1 MLVKD
6 PAQRAAPLASLRRL
20 VFWMSVLAV
29 LATPVFL
36 VASNVTWAF
45 NFPGLYTYGFQKYEI
60 APQMVMPP
68 EELERIAAEIR
79 AYWNNDAGLLD
90 ARYAG
95 RPFFNQREVS
105 HLRDVKGLVRGVA
118 AWRWVTLGYLLAFVA
133 AGAAWCAMT
142 RDHRALTRA
151 AAWGG
156 GLTLALVA
164 ACGVVFLAAFDW
176 IFLLFHRL
184 SFANDFWQL
193 TCPGDNLVC
202 LFPEGFW
209 FDAAMLI
216 VLATVVEA
224 AMLLALGLAVR
235 RLLRRAGRATPR
247 STSPGNPAA

>member
-6 PAQRAAPLASLRRL
+6 PAQHAAVPAWLGRL
-20 VFWMSVLAV
+20 VFWLSVLAV

-36 VASNVTWAF
+36 VTSNVTWAF
-45 NFPGLYTYGFQKYEI
+45 NSPGLYTYGFQKYEI
-60 APQMVMPP
+60 APQMVMPR

-79 AYWNNDAGLLD
+79 AYWNNDAELLD

-95 RPFFNQREVS
+95 KPFFSQREVS

-118 AWRWVTLGYLLAFVA
+118 AWRWVTLGYLLAFAVG
-133 AGAAWCAMT
+133 GAAWYAKT

-156 GLTLALVA
+156 GFTLALVA
-164 ACGVVFLAAFDW
+164 ACGVAFLVAFDRL
-176 IFLLFHRL
+176 FVLFHRL
-184 SFANDFWQL
+184 GFANEFWQL

-202 LFPEGFW
+202 LFPQGFW
-209 FDAAMLI
+209 FDATMLI

-224 AMLLALGLAVR
+224 SVLLALGLAAR
-235 RLLRRAGRATPR
+235 RLLRQAGRAHPR
-247 STSPGNPAA
+247 STAPEKPAA

>member
-1 MLVKD
+1 MLVKG
-6 PAQRAAPLASLRRL
+6 PVQRAALPARLRGRFFL
-20 VFWMSVLAV
+20 LSVIAV

-36 VASNVTWAF
+36 VTSNVTWAF

-79 AYWNNDAGLLD
+79 AYWNNDAELLD
-90 ARYAG
+90 VRYAG
-95 RPFFNQREVS
+95 KPFFNQRELT
-105 HLRDVKGLVRGVA
+105 HLRDVKGLVRGVS
-118 AWRWVTLGYLLAFVA
+118 AWRWVTLGYLLAFVV
-133 AGAAWCAMT
+133 AGAAWYAMT

-164 ACGVVFLAAFDW
+164 ACGAAFLVAFDW
-176 IFLLFHRL
+176 LFLLFHRL
-184 SFANDFWQL
+184 SFANDLWQL
-193 TCPGDNLVC
+193 SCPGDNLVC

-209 FDAAMLI
+209 FDATMLI

-224 AMLLALGLAVR
+224 ALLLVLGLAAR
-235 RLLRRAGRATPR
+235 RLLRHVRRADPR
-247 STSPGNPAA
+247 SASPGRHVA